1 MVSKEKI
8 MLVSTVSPY
17 LLFGR
22 ANLLSG
28 LWEVV
33 FDLCFFIT
41 ILYYPFKAYRSR
53 DAPPV

>member
-1 MVSKEKI
+1 
-8 MLVSTVSPY
+8 

-41 ILYYPFKAYRSR
+41 ILYYPFKSYRSR